1 VRRICAALPH
11 AGHAVGRLARA
22 LGSNNVIDLTKPRRT
37 TVYGHAMTTMRG
49 YPMPGRILSILTG
62 VVLLST
68 ITAVPRAASL
78 DAEPA
83 GGVAVSPAQPSDDEI
98 KADFALIG
106 KINTVGA
113 WYIFLSAH
121 PTGPYADRARER
133 IKTLGGLPP

>member
-1 VRRICAALPH
+1 
-11 AGHAVGRLARA
+11 
-22 LGSNNVIDLTKPRRT
+22 
-37 TVYGHAMTTMRG
+37 MT
-49 YPMPGRILSILTG
+49 GRILSVFAG
-62 VVLLST
+62 MVLLSM
-68 ITAVPRAASL
+68 ITAVPQAASS

-83 GGVAVSPAQPSDDEI
+83 RGVVSPLQPSDDEI

-133 IKTLGGLPP
+133 IKTLGG